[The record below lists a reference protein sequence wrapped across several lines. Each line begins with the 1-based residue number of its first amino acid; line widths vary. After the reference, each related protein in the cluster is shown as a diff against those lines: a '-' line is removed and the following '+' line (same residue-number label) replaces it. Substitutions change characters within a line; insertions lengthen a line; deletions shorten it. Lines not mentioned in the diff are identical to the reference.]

1 MSQRSKRSVSDLD
14 NQDIPMPDASPVK
27 KTRGD
32 RLQRMG
38 TDGGKSRLEVPQKRT
53 KTGQVYVFG
62 NGDVGQLGL
71 GDEML
76 ERKRPMP
83 LKALEDEEI
92 VDIVAGGIHTI
103 AITKAGKLWSW
114 GCNDQGA
121 LGRGG
126 EEMEPALVEGL
137 DDVNIVKLACGD
149 SISIALSSDGKVY
162 SWGSFRADDGILG
175 FSKDQKVQSNPVLF
189 SALEKFKVV
198 DIAAGADHAM
208 ALTDEGHVYSW
219 GDGKQF
225 QLGRRIM
232 ERRKTNGLVP
242 ERLALRNIVHI
253 ASGSYHSFALNDK
266 NELYVWGCNNFK
278 QTGLSEEYGGRAPD
292 VIESPTQLETFTN
305 DLIVKRVDA
314 GEHHSVV
321 LLTNGNVY
329 TFGRADSSQLGLPD
343 SLLDTLEK
351 QEDDMHHVEREST
364 HKRAIGL
371 PTAVP
376 NLSNVH
382 QIAAG
387 SNHTIA
393 VTKDGKA
400 YAWGFGGSHQ
410 LGSGSEEDE
419 KVPHLIEGQK
429 IEGKDILVA
438 AAGGQHSVILAE

>member
-1 MSQRSKRSVSDLD
+1 KRSVSDLD
-14 NQDIPMPDASPVK
+14 NHDIPMPDASPVK
-27 KTRGD
+27 KTRND

-38 TDGGKSRLEVPQKRT
+38 TDGGKSRLEVPKKRT

-62 NGDVGQLGL
+62 NGDIGQLGL

-83 LKALEDEEI
+83 LKSLEDEEI

-121 LGRGG
+121 LGRDG
-126 EEMEPALVEGL
+126 EEMEPGLVEGL

-149 SISIALSSDGKVY
+149 SISLALSAEGKVY

-175 FSKDQKVQSNPVLF
+175 FSKDQKVQSKPVLF

-253 ASGSYHSFALNDK
+253 ASGSYHSFALNEK

-278 QTGLSEEYGGRAPD
+278 QTGLSEEYGGRVPD
-292 VIESPTQLETFTN
+292 VIETPTQLETFTN
-305 DLIVKRVDA
+305 DLMVKRVDA

-343 SLLDTLEK
+343 SLLDSLEK
-351 QEDDMHHVEREST
+351 QEDDMYHVEREST

-371 PTAVP
+371 PTEVP

-382 QIAAG
+382 HIAAG

-400 YAWGFGGSHQ
+400 YAWGFGESYQ
-410 LGSGSEEDE
+410 LGSGSDEDE

-429 IEGKDILVA
+429 IEGKEILVA
-438 AAGGQHSVILAE
+438 ASGGQHSVILAE

>member
-1 MSQRSKRSVSDLD
+1 
-14 NQDIPMPDASPVK
+14 MPDASPVK

-38 TDGGKSRLEVPQKRT
+38 TDPSRGRLEIPEPRK
-53 KTGQVYVFG
+53 KTGQVFVFG

-83 LKALEDEEI
+83 LKSLEDEDI

-103 AITKAGKLWSW
+103 AITKEGKLWSW

-121 LGRGG
+121 LGRDG
-126 EEMEPALVEGL
+126 EEMEPGPIEGL
-137 DDVNIVKLACGD
+137 DNVKFVKLACGD
-149 SISIALSSDGKVY
+149 SISLALTDDGKVY
-162 SWGSFRADDGILG
+162 SWGSFRTDDGILG
-175 FSKDQKVQSNPVLF
+175 FSKEQKVQSKPALF
-189 SALEKFKVV
+189 TALEKFTIV
-198 DIAAGADHAM
+198 DIAAGTDHAM

-242 ERLALRNIVHI
+242 ERLALRNIIHI
-253 ASGSYHSFALNDK
+253 ASGAYHSFALNDK
-266 NELYVWGCNNFK
+266 HELFTWGCNNFK

-292 VIESPTQLETFTN
+292 VIESPTKLETFT
-305 DLIVKRVDA
+305 DGLIVKQVDA
-314 GEHHSVV
+314 GEHHTVV
-321 LLTNGNVY
+321 LLTNGHVY
-329 TFGRADSSQLGLPD
+329 TVGRADSSQLGLPD
-343 SLLDTLEK
+343 TMLDSLEK
-351 QEDDMHHVEREST
+351 QEDEMYHVEREST

-371 PTAVP
+371 PTEVP
-376 NLSNVH
+376 NLSNVQ
-382 QIAAG
+382 QIVAG

-400 YAWGFGGSHQ
+400 YAWGFGESYQ
-410 LGSGSEEDE
+410 LGSGADEDE
-419 KVPHLIEGQK
+419 KVPHLVEGQK
-429 IEGKDILVA
+429 IEGLKIHAA
-438 AAGGQHSVILAE
+438 AAGGQHSVILAD

>member
-1 MSQRSKRSVSDLD
+1 
-14 NQDIPMPDASPVK
+14 
-27 KTRGD
+27 
-32 RLQRMG
+32 
-38 TDGGKSRLEVPQKRT
+38 
-53 KTGQVYVFG
+53 
-62 NGDVGQLGL
+62 
-71 GDEML
+71 
-76 ERKRPMP
+76 
-83 LKALEDEEI
+83 
-92 VDIVAGGIHTI
+92 
-103 AITKAGKLWSW
+103 
-114 GCNDQGA
+114 
-121 LGRGG
+121 
-126 EEMEPALVEGL
+126 MEPALIEGL

-162 SWGSFRADDGILG
+162 SWGSFRVSNKRAHAFNFFFCDLTNVSRQADDGILG
-175 FSKDQKVQSNPVLF
+175 FSKDQKVQSKPVLF

-329 TFGRADSSQLGLPD
+329 TFGRADSSQLGLVSANIPIN
-343 SLLDTLEK
+343 LCI
-351 QEDDMHHVEREST
+351 
-364 HKRAIGL
+364 AI
-371 PTAVP
+371 
-376 NLSNVH
+376 
-382 QIAAG
+382 
-387 SNHTIA
+387 
-393 VTKDGKA
+393 
-400 YAWGFGGSHQ
+400 
-410 LGSGSEEDE
+410 
-419 KVPHLIEGQK
+419 
-429 IEGKDILVA
+429 
-438 AAGGQHSVILAE
+438 